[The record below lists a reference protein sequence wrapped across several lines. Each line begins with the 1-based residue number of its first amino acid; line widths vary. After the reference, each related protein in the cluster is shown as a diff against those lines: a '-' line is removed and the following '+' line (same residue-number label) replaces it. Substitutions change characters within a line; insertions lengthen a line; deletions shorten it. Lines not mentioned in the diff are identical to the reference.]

1 MPYTANLSPNG
12 TVTCSKTSNVVT
24 GSNTKFVN
32 NFSRGSYIANSTG
45 VFVGYVSYVSN
56 NNSMVLTANANVA
69 ITGSSYRAIQFYPN
83 LVYNYNSVGN
93 ITTYGTNATVSGY
106 NTYFIANIKTG
117 QDLYIPNT
125 SITTSVANIFLG
137 RVGMIVSNTQLYLEK
152 PSVSVV
158 SNVNYWI
165 VDNYDKQRSLQNNDA
180 NVSGAIHTF
189 NKPLYDFTVSGL
201 LSGADM
207 VHNYHPPL
215 QDPITGIFVHLPA
228 TIANNS
234 AITGNLTTNYQ
245 YGQGI
250 AGGTTGY
257 THLRD
262 FESDTKVFGSDITY
276 VHDSLHMSQQLQDL
290 ANSSAENFQQG
301 LKNLKPFTNHD
312 HTARLMGASIPSVA
326 DDQSTLKGYFN
337 KSGSADVLAQTSV
350 VNIGASQ
357 DPKLRVPAPGLK
369 HMRSTGAPIA
379 IPGVLNVVSD
389 TFEPATAQFSPP
401 VFYPSSVNIM
411 ELANLGVKGSAL
423 TNLYASISG
432 TST

>member
-1 MPYTANLSPNG
+1 MPYTSNLSPSG
-12 TVTCSKTSNVVT
+12 TVTCTKTSNVVT
-24 GSNTKFVN
+24 GVNTKFVN

-45 VFVGYVSYVSN
+45 VFVGFVSYVSN

-69 ITGSSYRAIQFYPN
+69 IAGGNYRAIQYYPN

-93 ITTYGTNATVSGY
+93 ITTYGSNATVTGF
-106 NTYFIANIKTG
+106 NTYFIANIKNG

-125 SITTSVANIFLG
+125 SVTTSVANIFLG
-137 RVGMIVSNTQLYLEK
+137 RVGMIISNTQLYLEK

-165 VDNYDKQRSLQNNDA
+165 VDNYDKQKTLQNTDA
-180 NVSGAIHTF
+180 NITAAIHTF
-189 NKPLYDFTVSGL
+189 NKPLYNFATSGL

-207 VHNYHPPL
+207 VHNYHPPIP
-215 QDPITGIFVHLPA
+215 DPITGIFVHLPA

-234 AITGNLTTNYQ
+234 AISGNLTTNYR
-245 YGQGI
+245 YGQGV
-250 AGGTTGY
+250 AGSDIGG

-262 FESDTKVFGSDITY
+262 FDSDNRVFGSDITY
-276 VHDSLHMSQQLQDL
+276 VHDSLYNSEQLQDL
-290 ANSSAENFQQG
+290 ANSPASNFQQG

-312 HTARLMGASIPSVA
+312 HTARLIGATIPSVA
-326 DDQSTLKGYFN
+326 DDQGTLKEYFN
-337 KSGSADVLAQTSV
+337 KSGTLDVLEQSNV

-357 DPKLRVPAPGLK
+357 DPKLRVPVPGLK

-389 TFEPATAQFSPP
+389 THEPTSPNFSPP
-401 VFYPSSVNIM
+401 ALYPSSININ
-411 ELANLGVKGSAL
+411 ELANLGIKGSAL

-432 TST
+432 TRT